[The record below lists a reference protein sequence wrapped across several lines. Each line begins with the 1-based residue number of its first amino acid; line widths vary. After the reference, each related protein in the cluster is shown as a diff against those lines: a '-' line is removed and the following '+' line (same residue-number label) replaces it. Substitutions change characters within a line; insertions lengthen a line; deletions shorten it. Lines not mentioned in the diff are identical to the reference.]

1 MGYKLEIGVLEKLK
15 KTLEN
20 NNKMLKGLQTK
31 ESKIGVV
38 AKQIK
43 ENEKQI
49 NLLKNEYYID

>member
-1 MGYKLEIGVLEKLK
+1 MGYKVEIGVLEKLK

-20 NNKMLKGLQTK
+20 NNKLLKGLQAKDT
-31 ESKIGVV
+31 KIGTV